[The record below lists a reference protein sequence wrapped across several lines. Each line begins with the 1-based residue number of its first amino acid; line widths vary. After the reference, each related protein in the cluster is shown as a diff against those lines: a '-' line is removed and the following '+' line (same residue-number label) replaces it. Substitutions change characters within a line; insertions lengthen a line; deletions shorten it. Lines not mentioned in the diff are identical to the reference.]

1 MDNRNTRF
9 KANPYKVP
17 ASYFEAQEKQWLDQF
32 AAHKKTRT
40 LRSIKSWS
48 IAASIAVLLTA
59 VFAWY
64 HNGTTNTLQDT
75 YVTDDDRLEYLLD
88 EQDFGNLAI
97 ESEIGITELE
107 LSDIKLEYLEA
118 YLDETFDFN
127 DLLIID
133 N

>member
-1 MDNRNTRF
+1 MDNRDSKFTN
-9 KANPYKVP
+9 NPYKVP
-17 ASYFEAQEKQWLDQF
+17 ANYFEEQEKQWLDQF
-32 AAHKKTRT
+32 ASQKEQRHVM
-40 LRSIKSWS
+40 SIKPWS

-59 VFAWY
+59 AFAW
-64 HNGTTNTLQDT
+64 HLNGANTTQDT
-75 YVTDDDRLEYLLD
+75 YLTDNDRLEYLLD

-97 ESEIGITELE
+97 ESELGITELE
-107 LSDIKLEYLEA
+107 LNDIKLEYLEA